1 MHQILLRTVSNKRTF
16 SIIANIS
23 PSLRELFFNKNL
35 ITSNLK
41 YDKTGTNNLLLK
53 SNQGREP
60 PYGGEKRLSSLRG
73 GGCSYFICLEKNLS
87 L

>member
-16 SIIANIS
+16 SIIASIS

-41 YDKTGTNNLLLK
+41 YDKAGTNNLLLK

-60 PYGGEKRLSSLRG
+60 PPTEPVRRREASILPTEPVGGV
-73 GGCSYFICLEKNLS
+73 
-87 L
+87 

>member
-16 SIIANIS
+16 SIIASIS

-41 YDKTGTNNLLLK
+41 YDKAGTNNLLLK

-60 PYGGEKRLSSLRG
+60 PPPYGGEKRLSSLRAP
-73 GGCSYFICLEKNLS
+73 
-87 L
+87 